1 MSQDLTMTTGTARL
15 ARGLSTTSALTRF
28 MRRQLFGVLKHL
40 QGAHLCITEDF
51 EGGAEHRFGPETA
64 GLRAALTV
72 HDPAAY
78 VQIALGGDIGA
89 GESYMDGLWSSDD
102 LEAVVRAFLCDE
114 TLLDNMEGRLSW
126 LTRPAYRWL
135 HRGRRNDKDQARRNI
150 SAHYD
155 LGNDFY
161 SQWLDSRMLY
171 SCAIY
176 PQADSDLEAAQVEK
190 IDRICRKLNIQPG
203 QTVIEIGTGWG
214 AMAMHAAE
222 HYGAQVTTTT
232 ISREQAAY
240 AREQVSARGLE
251 DQVTILED
259 DYRDLT
265 GQFDHLISVEMIEAV
280 GYDYFQT
287 YFKQIGALL
296 KPTGKAL
303 IQAITIGDQRF
314 DSYRKSTDF
323 INQYIFPGGCLPS
336 VEVIN
341 QGISANTALRLDHLE
356 DIGLHYARTL
366 RDWHTL
372 IHKNEAALPES
383 NRDPRFLRMWDYYLL
398 SCAGAFAERRISTV
412 QMLFAGPAADRD
424 AIG

>member
-1 MSQDLTMTTGTARL
+1 MSQELTMTTGTARL
-15 ARGLSTTSALTRF
+15 ARGLSSTSAMTRF
-28 MRRQLFGVLKHL
+28 MRRQLFGVLSQL
-40 QGAHLCITEDF
+40 QGAHLTIDEAF
-51 EGGAEHRFGPETA
+51 EGGSEHQFGSETA
-64 GLRAALTV
+64 TLRAQLTV

-78 VQIALGGDIGA
+78 AQIALGGDIGA

-102 LEAVVRAFLCDE
+102 LEAVVRAFLCDDQ
-114 TLLDNMEGRLSW
+114 LLDNMEGRLSW

-135 HRGRRNDKDQARRNI
+135 HRSRRNNKDQARRNI

-176 PQADSDLEAAQVEK
+176 PQADSDLEAAQIEK
-190 IDRICRKLNIQPG
+190 IDRICRKLGIQPG
-203 QTVIEIGTGWG
+203 DTVIEIGTGWG

-222 HYGAQVTTTT
+222 HYGAKVTTTT

-240 AREQVSARGLE
+240 ARAQVEARGLE
-251 DQVTILED
+251 GQVTILED
-259 DYRDLT
+259 DYRDLN

-341 QGISANTALRLDHLE
+341 QGVSANTALRLDHLE

-366 RDWHTL
+366 RDWYQL
-372 IHKNEAALPES
+372 IHRDESALPKS
-383 NRDPRFLRMWDYYLL
+383 NQDPRFLRMWDYYLL

-424 AIG
+424 PIS